1 MNDIQFNIA
10 AHWLPINE
18 KQGRVEKDTLIVKIS
33 GINFHV
39 EPNSSEWGICTGY
52 IKNAPDNIND
62 NNAIAFYK
70 SDGKLIGYVQKE
82 LQNYVNKFTGERE
95 LDCIIAISPF
105 FTSDGKVK
113 NKAYA
118 TILKF
123 FENDI
128 DYATEMINTIT
139 EDAGQN
145 TLIDIQHFQNKLS
158 SSSSNNHVDATN
170 DEERA
175 ENVAFRYDEFYKFQK
190 DEKTGKKSFD
200 TLSIKIENAD
210 WFFDRKT
217 WKAGVFSGYCDKL
230 SLKEYSNE
238 YGIYR
243 DDNSLV
249 GWASSFDFDEVI
261 RNFSE
266 GHRIYC
272 IFSLVP
278 HIDTK
283 TNCIEI
289 KGKAVL
295 LKFFEEER
303 DYALK
308 LFEETRIRL
317 ANNAIKDYK
326 TFNEKKAEKE
336 SCGEQVYLS
345 WGFDT
350 KRYNFGQTNL
360 IYLED
365 SGQPQKK
372 GCLPL
377 FAIVLFVVLSI
388 IM

>member
-18 KQGRVEKDTLIVKIS
+18 KQGSIEKDTLRVKIS

-52 IKNAPDNIND
+52 IKNDPNNSND

-82 LQNYVNKFTGERE
+82 LQNHVNKFTGEME
-95 LDCIIAISPF
+95 LDCIITISPF
-105 FTSDGKVK
+105 TTSDGKVK

-128 DYATEMINTIT
+128 DYATDMINTIT
-139 EDAGQN
+139 ENAGHD
-145 TLIDIQHFQNKLS
+145 TLIDIQHYQNNLS
-158 SSSSNNHVDATN
+158 SSSSNKHAGTTN
-170 DEERA
+170 DEKRND
-175 ENVAFRYDEFYKFQK
+175 NVVFRYDDFYKFPK
-190 DEKTGKKSFD
+190 GDKIGKKSFD
-200 TLSIKIENAD
+200 TLSVTIENAD

-249 GWASSFDFDEVI
+249 GWPSSFDFNEVI

-303 DYALK
+303 NYALK
-308 LFEETRIRL
+308 LFEETRTRL
-317 ANNAIKDYK
+317 ANNTIKDYEK
-326 TFNEKKAEKE
+326 FNDKKAEIE
-336 SCGEQVYLS
+336 SCGDQVSLS

-350 KRYNFGQTNL
+350 KRYNFGQNNL
-360 IYLED
+360 VYLDD
-365 SGQPQKK
+365 SGQPQKN

-377 FAIVLFVVLSI
+377 FAIILLVVLAI
-388 IM
+388 FV